1 MCIFHKLVLD
11 VPSILFHLF
20 FCVCVL
26 TLNITVLKIHK
37 LGKGALMA

>member
-11 VPSILFHLF
+11 VSSILFQLF
-20 FCVCVL
+20 FFFV
-26 TLNITVLKIHK
+26 NIEYYKVLKIHN